1 MVMINLHLQ
10 TYSRSL
16 KQEGERAR
24 ISLKALETLTY
35 CCVDPDDLHEVG
47 NKIQDIITFLK
58 DRLPNCEGL
67 IIRPELRSTI
77 RKQARMQALKVCQ
90 KYRKLP
96 LRSRRGPAAKS
107 WRYRHRVGMKADRFR
122 KVHILLCVY
131 WICHCIVGCLSILY
145 ITSDLLIIS
154 K

>member
-1 MVMINLHLQ
+1 MIIINLHLQ
-10 TYSRSL
+10 TYSHSL

-47 NKIQDIITFLK
+47 NKIQEIITFLK

-67 IIRPELRSTI
+67 SIRQELRTTI

-96 LRSRRGPAAKS
+96 LWSRRGPAAKS
-107 WRYRHRVGMKADRFR
+107 WRHHHRVGMKADRLR

-131 WICHCIVGCLSILY
+131 WICHCIVRCLSIFYTY
-145 ITSDLLIIS
+145 ILQVTC
-154 K
+154 